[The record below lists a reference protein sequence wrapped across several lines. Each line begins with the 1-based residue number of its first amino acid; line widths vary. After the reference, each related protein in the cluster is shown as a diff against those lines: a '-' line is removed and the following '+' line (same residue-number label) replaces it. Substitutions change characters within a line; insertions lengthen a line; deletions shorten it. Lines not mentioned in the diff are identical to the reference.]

1 MSAALYILNTVTT
14 LICAIMLLRGWSRV
28 RRKML
33 LWSGLCFIGLSLSYA
48 LKFADLVIFL
58 ETDLFTWRLG
68 VAALALS
75 LLLYGLIWESQ

>member
-14 LICAIMLLRGWSRV
+14 LLCAILLLRGWSRV
-28 RRKML
+28 RRKLL
-33 LWSGLCFIGLSLSYA
+33 LWSGLCFLGLSLSYA
-48 LKFADLVIFL
+48 LKFADLVVFL

-68 VAALALS
+68 TATLALA

>member
-14 LICAIMLLRGWSRV
+14 LLCAIMLLRGWSRV

>member
-14 LICAIMLLRGWSRV
+14 LLCAILLLRGWSRV
-28 RRKML
+28 RRKLL
-33 LWSGLCFIGLSLSYA
+33 LWSGLCFLGLSISYA

-68 VAALALS
+68 TATLALA

>member
-33 LWSGLCFIGLSLSYA
+33 LWSGLCFMGLSLSYA